1 MALPMTNL
9 WQTSCEKRG
18 NGMFGKCSEKELQQI
33 LDVCIAVSNGD
44 FEARITNIKA
54 KGKTAEVMNAINLMI
69 DRTDAFMRESTASLE
84 YVSQNKYYRRIAEK
98 GMVGS
103 FGVASK
109 TINQAMDSMENR
121 VTTFSDIIDQFQN
134 SMGSIVS
141 TVSSASTEL
150 NATSETMTGTANQTS
165 EQATVVAAAA
175 EEASAN
181 VQTVASAADQLSGA
195 INEINQQVLQSSG
208 VSIEAVKEAQ
218 ATAIMISTLSE
229 SSQKIGEVMHLIKD
243 IAEQTNLLALNA
255 TIEAARAGEA
265 GKGFAVVASEVK
277 NLANQSA
284 KATEEIAHQISGVQ
298 DATNNA
304 VAAVDKI
311 KSVIEQINESFTAI
325 SAAIEEQ
332 GAATREIARNVD
344 EASAGTTEV
353 TSNIQKVTQGAV
365 ETGNAS
371 QDVLIAS
378 AELAKQGEILNTE
391 VNSFLSSVRAVL

>member
-1 MALPMTNL
+1 MTNL
-9 WQTSCEKRG
+9 LRKSCGKRG
-18 NGMFGKCSEKELQQI
+18 KVMFGKCSDKELQQI
-33 LDVCIAVSNGD
+33 LDVCTAVSNGD
-44 FEARITNIKA
+44 FEARITNIKS
-54 KGKTAEVMNAINLMI
+54 KGKTAEVMHAVNLMI
-69 DRTDAFMRESTASLE
+69 DRTDAFMREATASLE
-84 YVSQNKYYRRIAEK
+84 YASQNKYYRRIAEK

-103 FGVASK
+103 FGVASR
-109 TINQAMDSMENR
+109 TINQAMDSMETR
-121 VTTFSDIIDQFQN
+121 VTTFSDIIDQFQT

-150 NATSETMTGTANQTS
+150 NATSETMTSTASQTS

-175 EEASAN
+175 EEASVN

-218 ATAIMISTLSE
+218 ATATMISTLSD

-284 KATEEIAHQISGVQ
+284 KATEEIAQQISGVQ

-371 QDVLIAS
+371 KDVLTAS
-378 AELAKQGEILNTE
+378 AELAKQGEVLNTE
-391 VNSFLSSVRAVL
+391 VNSFLSSVRAVI

>member
-1 MALPMTNL
+1 
-9 WQTSCEKRG
+9 
-18 NGMFGKCSEKELQQI
+18 MFGKCSDKELQQI

-84 YVSQNKYYRRIAEK
+84 YISQNKYYRRIAEK

-175 EEASAN
+175 EEASVN

-195 INEINQQVLQSSG
+195 INEINQQVLQSSS

-218 ATAIMISTLSE
+218 ATATMISTLSD

-311 KSVIEQINESFTAI
+311 KSVIEQINKSFTAI

-353 TSNIQKVTQGAV
+353 TTNIQKVTQGSV

-391 VNSFLSSVRAVL
+391 VTSFLSSVRTVL